1 MINFRYK
8 FYIILRVY
16 KKRSDFCKK
25 SHFCV
30 RLPTCRYSLQCGL
43 DAPKIQTKRNCGER
57 VVEGRTNDFGLG
69 FVPHPLGLGGQTV
82 NPHLPNL
89 GILLDLGYLA
99 VCMLKFLLFADFS
112 PGFLCVFFDRSHFVT
127 HPHGA

>member
-1 MINFRYK
+1 MW
-8 FYIILRVY
+8 
-16 KKRSDFCKK
+16 
-25 SHFCV
+25 CV
-30 RLPTCRYSLQCGL
+30 PLS
-43 DAPKIQTKRNCGER
+43 ER

-99 VCMLKFLLFADFS
+99 VCMLKFWLFADFFLRVFCVYPLIS
-112 PGFLCVFFDRSHFVT
+112 PVPKRCFVI
-127 HPHGA
+127 PQMG